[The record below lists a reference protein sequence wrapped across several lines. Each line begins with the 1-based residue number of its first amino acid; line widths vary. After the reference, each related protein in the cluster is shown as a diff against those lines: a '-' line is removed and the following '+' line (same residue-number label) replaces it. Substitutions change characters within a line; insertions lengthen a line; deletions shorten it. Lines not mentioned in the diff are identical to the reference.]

1 MIFDFFF
8 NKKRKK
14 LKTNVETLLCN
25 KSNFAATEA
34 YKLLRTNLVF
44 TLPDEKKCRII
55 GITSSVRGETKS
67 TTAINLS
74 YVVAEAGRR
83 VLLID
88 ADLRLPTVSKKLG
101 LPATPGLSE
110 TLINPQGE
118 VVGVIKMERE
128 NWHILP
134 AGSIP
139 PNPSELLGSAQ
150 MQALLEKLSDEYDV
164 IVVDLPPVNIVS
176 DAVTISPMLSGMVVV
191 VRANY
196 TRRRELNK
204 CLKSLDFA
212 NAKVLGMIVTDKPRS
227 GRLYMKYRR
236 YGKSGDYN
244 SSYSS
249 YGYYYGHPSKNK
261 ALEETIDNE

>member
-1 MIFDFFF
+1 MLDLFF
-8 NKKRKK
+8 NRKRKK
-14 LKTNVETLLCN
+14 LKNNNVETLLCK

-74 YVVAEAGRR
+74 YVIAEAGRR

-101 LPATPGLSE
+101 LPSTPGLSE
-110 TLINPQGE
+110 ALINSQGE
-118 VVGVIKMERE
+118 VEGIIKMERE

-134 AGSIP
+134 SGSIP
-139 PNPSELLGSAQ
+139 PNPSELLGSLQ
-150 MQALLEKLSDEYDV
+150 MQNLLEKLADQYDV

-196 TRRRELNK
+196 SKRRELNK

-227 GRLYMKYRR
+227 GRFYIKYRR
-236 YGKSGDYN
+236 YGRHGEYSNYYN
-244 SSYSS
+244 S
-249 YGYYYGHPSKNK
+249 YGYYYGHSSKS
-261 ALEETIDNE
+261 LEETIANE